1 MPKAY
6 ARKYQQAIDDLYNI
20 LLVCSDLNGAITEKR
35 RSELLDWLW
44 SRMEHKHKEHDYGGG
59 VVPPHRDSYDHLQ
72 AEAGIP
78 IARDRLLINAY
89 AEHLA
94 LNANEKAPAEKA
106 KAALMKEFRLSRDAL
121 DKALYRAAKK
131 YGKHRLNAE
140 NEDIEIPF

>member
-6 ARKYQQAIDDLYNI
+6 ARKYQQAIDDLYNVI
-20 LLVCSDLNGAITEKR
+20 LVCSDLNGAITEKR
-35 RSELLDWLW
+35 RSELLNWLW
-44 SRMEHKHKEHDYGGG
+44 SQMKHKHKERDFGDG
-59 VVPPHRDSYDHLQ
+59 VVAPHHDSYDHLQ

-78 IARDRLLINAY
+78 ISRDLVLISAY

-94 LNANEKAPAEKA
+94 LNANEKTPAEKA

-131 YGKHRLNAE
+131 YRKHRVNTK
-140 NEDIEIPF
+140 NEDIEVPF